1 MQVDEVG
8 AEVISV
14 LDSPMQKR
22 WQATCVTSTGWSSC
36 SSCSVASVVDFSR
49 NVSPEVFYYRSLN
62 LVLLKDWKNAIES
75 FDTLLEKYPN
85 NPEISNFV
93 GYTLVD
99 RNIRLDE
106 GIDLIQF
113 AVSKEHQSGCF
124 G

>member
-49 NVSPEVFYYRSLN
+49 NVWTLQSSANAEK
-62 LVLLKDWKNAIES
+62 LLHNSVVTIVVDNNFSVVCVICRYPQVS
-75 FDTLLEKYPN
+75 FV
-85 NPEISNFV
+85 SFQFV
-93 GYTLVD
+93 QVKIFFLI
-99 RNIRLDE
+99 NE
-106 GIDLIQF
+106 GVQ
-113 AVSKEHQSGCF
+113 K
-124 G
+124 